1 MSLKNGMKR
10 FVIILLFSLL
20 TPTLICSQTI
30 LPTITED
37 SLIVIT
43 PEQLKVTNL
52 IFNEHKMLSE
62 KVKLLDAQIDALEK
76 INEIQD
82 SIRNQEVIY
91 YKNRY
96 EKEKRLKKTYRYGT
110 IVTFL
115 LGILIGKL

>member
-1 MSLKNGMKR
+1 
-10 FVIILLFSLL
+10 
-20 TPTLICSQTI
+20 
-30 LPTITED
+30 
-37 SLIVIT
+37 
-43 PEQLKVTNL
+43 
-52 IFNEHKMLSE
+52 MLSE

-82 SIRNQEVIY
+82 SIKNQEVIY

-115 LGILIGKL
+115 LGILIGKLWLKMNTESL